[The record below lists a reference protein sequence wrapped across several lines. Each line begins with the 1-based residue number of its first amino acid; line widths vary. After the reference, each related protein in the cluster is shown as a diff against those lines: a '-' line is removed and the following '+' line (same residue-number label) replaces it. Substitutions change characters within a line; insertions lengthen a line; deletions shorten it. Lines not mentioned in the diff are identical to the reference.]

1 MFRSKPVGLLLKIL
15 CLILVVYMA
24 LTFLHVRRL
33 ISDTKNTIETL
44 TQQVNDQTQTN
55 TELSNAIENRDDPS
69 YIEDIAR
76 EKLGLVTSNDRVFYI
91 TD

>member
-24 LTFLHVRRL
+24 LRFLHVRRQ

>member
-24 LTFLHVRRL
+24 LTFLHVRRQ
-33 ISDTKNTIETL
+33 ISDTKKTIETL
-44 TQQVNDQTQTN
+44 TQQVNDQTQTT

>member
-24 LTFLHVRRL
+24 LTFLHVRRQ
-33 ISDTKNTIETL
+33 ISDTKITIETL

>member
-24 LTFLHVRRL
+24 LTFLHVRRQ

-69 YIEDIAR
+69 YIEDIAL
-76 EKLGLVTSNDRVFYI
+76 EKLGLGTANDRVFYI

>member
-24 LTFLHVRRL
+24 LTFLHVRRQ

-44 TQQVNDQTQTN
+44 TQQVNDQTQT
-55 TELSNAIENRDDPS
+55 NAIENRDDPS